1 MFPRKFPSKWQF
13 GYAVADGTRA
23 RKTITP
29 GGEDCVNPM
38 AATIEQNT
46 LPPVTNKE
54 ILGWCTYDVADS
66 AFTTVI
72 VTAFYAPYFAKVMV
86 GDQGRGDLL
95 WGLAAMTSEI
105 AMALLA
111 PILGA
116 IADFSGSRKKF
127 LGVCA
132 VMIVVFTAA
141 LYLPHPGMA
150 WMAFGL
156 YVMANIGFGGG
167 GIFIDS
173 FLPGI
178 SDESNAGRLS
188 GRKWA
193 MGYMSGL
200 VATAICLPLSKGIV
214 FSPSEEQFAQA
225 RVIPLIVAVYYA
237 ITVLPTF
244 LLLRERSVRQELPPG
259 ETYLTVGFRQLK
271 KTLGHIRQY
280 RDLFTLMIAFFI
292 YNDGVVTVIYC
303 ASLFASGTLQFTSD
317 EFGYLLIVINI
328 VAAVGAFLFGVLA
341 DRIGQKRAIFISLVV
356 WIIAVSAAYVTT
368 TKREF
373 WLVAGLVGVGLGSC
387 QSVTRS
393 LVAVFTPK
401 RNAAEFF
408 GFLGIA
414 GKAGAFAGP
423 AIFGFLSWL
432 LGSQRPAILSVAA
445 FFIAGMIVLSR
456 VNEARGKAA
465 ALTPIEALTNSSS

>member
-1 MFPRKFPSKWQF
+1 L
-13 GYAVADGTRA
+13 
-23 RKTITP
+23 KTPALPEQHAAPPITK
-29 GGEDCVNPM
+29 
-38 AATIEQNT
+38 
-46 LPPVTNKE
+46 KE
-54 ILGWCTYDVADS
+54 IFGWCMYDVADS

-72 VTAFYAPYFAKVMV
+72 ITAFYANYFTQMIV

-95 WGLAAMTSEI
+95 WGLAAMVSEI

-127 LGVCA
+127 LAVCA

-141 LYLPHPGMA
+141 LYLPGPGMV
-150 WMAFGL
+150 WMAFGF

-167 GIFIDS
+167 GVFIDS

-178 SDESNAGRLS
+178 SNESNAGRIS

-193 MGYMSGL
+193 MGYLSGL
-200 VATAICLPLSKGIV
+200 IATTLCLPLAQNIV
-214 FSPSEEQFAQA
+214 FNPSPEQFARA
-225 RVIPLIVAVYYA
+225 RLIPLIVAAYYA
-237 ITVLPTF
+237 VAVLPTF
-244 LLLRERSVRQELPPG
+244 VLLRERGVRRELPPG
-259 ETYLTVGFRQLK
+259 ESYLTVGFRQLK
-271 KTLGHIRQY
+271 QTLTHIRQY
-280 RDLFTLMIAFFI
+280 RDLFTLMVAFFI

-303 ASLFASGTLQFTSD
+303 ASLFASGTLKFSSN
-317 EFGYLLIVINI
+317 EFGILLIVLNV
-328 VAAVGAFLFGVLA
+328 VAAAGAFLFGLLA
-341 DRIGQKRAIFISLVV
+341 DKIGQKRTIFISLVI
-356 WIIAVSAAYVTT
+356 WIVAVLGAYVTQ
-368 TKREF
+368 TKPQF
-373 WLVAGLVGVGLGSC
+373 WAVAGLVGVGLGSC

-401 RNAAEFF
+401 QNAAEFF

-432 LGSQRPAILSVAA
+432 LGSQRPAILSVAV
-445 FFIAGMIVLSR
+445 FFIVGMIILAR
-456 VNEARGKAA
+456 VNEARGKQA
-465 ALTPIEALTNSSS
+465 ALTPVEALAQSEAAQ